1 MPQIPCPSSL
11 ESYSE
16 YRQWILINELLQS
29 GHRSGDGL
37 TREGEDHCR
46 TKAGQPHRV
55 VHSVGRPLKKL
66 SDPNT
71 RT

>member
-11 ESYSE
+11 ESSRIYSE
-16 YRQWILINELLQS
+16 YRQWSSINELLQS

-37 TREGEDHCR
+37 AREGEYHCR

-55 VHSVGRPLKKL
+55 VHSLGR
-66 SDPNT
+66 
-71 RT
+71 